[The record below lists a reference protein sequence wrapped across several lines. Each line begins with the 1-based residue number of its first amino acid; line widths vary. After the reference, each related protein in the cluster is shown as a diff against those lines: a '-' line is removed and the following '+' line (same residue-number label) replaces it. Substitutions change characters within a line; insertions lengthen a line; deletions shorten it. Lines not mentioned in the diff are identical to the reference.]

1 MIRISAVHK
10 LASRVRRTPGPERM
24 VALRVLILA
33 PIVELCLRTMA
44 IQRTAHLLRIRVR
57 LEDGPGAP
65 DRSRPEPLMTGRER
79 RTLAI
84 AWRVLDIG
92 PFNSTCLRRSIV
104 GACLMRRRDHAVRI
118 GVLCTVDGF
127 KAHAWLEIDGISL
140 DPEAPLD
147 FNARW
152 VPAKST
158 GAQ

>member
-1 MIRISAVHK
+1 MIGVLAVRK
-10 LASRVRRTPGPERM
+10 LASRVRRMSGAKM
-24 VALRVLILA
+24 LVVLRVVILA
-33 PIVELCLRTMA
+33 PTVELCLRTMA
-44 IQRTAHLLRIRVR
+44 IQRTARLLRIRVR

-65 DRSRPEPLMTGRER
+65 ESLRPELRMTKQER
-79 RTLAI
+79 RTIAI

-118 GVLCTVDGF
+118 GVLRMASGF

-140 DPEAPLD
+140 DPDAPLD

-152 VPAKST
+152 LPAKTAST
-158 GAQ
+158 Q